1 MPTGSSR
8 PNASSR
14 SWNLGDAAPET
25 RRDDSG
31 PRSSIEYAPAHVN
44 TYARQL
50 QLTQEEVVVDDK
62 QLAKLI
68 RKNVAKVEK
77 AANAKKTRA
86 YDPTLAATR
95 GIKEEDGDVEVE
107 REQFFKEMKRREF

>member
-1 MPTGSSR
+1 MR
-8 PNASSR
+8 
-14 SWNLGDAAPET
+14 GDACRKTGCDASA
-25 RRDDSG
+25 RH
-31 PRSSIEYAPAHVN
+31 SSIEYAPAHAN

-50 QLTQEEVVVDDK
+50 QFIQEEVVVDDK

-68 RKNVAKVEK
+68 RKNLAKVEK
-77 AANAKKTRA
+77 AANAKQKRA

-95 GIKEEDGDVEVE
+95 GTTSEDGDVEVE

>member
-1 MPTGSSR
+1 M
-8 PNASSR
+8 AVSR
-14 SWNLGDAAPET
+14 SL
-25 RRDDSG
+25 
-31 PRSSIEYAPAHVN
+31 
-44 TYARQL
+44 
-50 QLTQEEVVVDDK
+50 EEVAVDDK

-77 AANAKKTRA
+77 AAKAKQTRA

-95 GIKEEDGDVEVE
+95 GTTDEDGDTEVE

>member
-1 MPTGSSR
+1 M
-8 PNASSR
+8 
-14 SWNLGDAAPET
+14 
-25 RRDDSG
+25 
-31 PRSSIEYAPAHVN
+31 
-44 TYARQL
+44 
-50 QLTQEEVVVDDK
+50 DDK

-77 AANAKKTRA
+77 AAKAKKDRS

-95 GIKEEDGDVEVE
+95 GKTEEDGDTEVE

>member
-1 MPTGSSR
+1 VTRATNQVATPTSDTRLSCAGR
-8 PNASSR
+8 VDER
-14 SWNLGDAAPET
+14 LET
-25 RRDDSG
+25 HLSAG
-31 PRSSIEYAPAHVN
+31 GIP
-44 TYARQL
+44 
-50 QLTQEEVVVDDK
+50 VDDK

-77 AANAKKTRA
+77 AAKAKQNRK

-95 GIKEEDGDVEVE
+95 GTTEEDGDVEVE

>member
-1 MPTGSSR
+1 MTRATNQVATPTSDARLSCTSR
-8 PNASSR
+8 VDER
-14 SWNLGDAAPET
+14 LE
-25 RRDDSG
+25 
-31 PRSSIEYAPAHVN
+31 IHLPAGGIP
-44 TYARQL
+44 
-50 QLTQEEVVVDDK
+50 VDDK

-77 AANAKKTRA
+77 AAKAKQNRK

-95 GIKEEDGDVEVE
+95 GMTEEDGDVEVE

>member
-1 MPTGSSR
+1 MWDRARSYIPA
-8 PNASSR
+8 PNFFPS
-14 SWNLGDAAPET
+14 
-25 RRDDSG
+25 
-31 PRSSIEYAPAHVN
+31 
-44 TYARQL
+44 
-50 QLTQEEVVVDDK
+50 EEVAVDDK

-77 AANAKKTRA
+77 AAKAKQTRK

-95 GIKEEDGDVEVE
+95 GTTEEDGDVEVE

>member
-1 MPTGSSR
+1 MR
-8 PNASSR
+8 
-14 SWNLGDAAPET
+14 T
-25 RRDDSG
+25 RNR
-31 PRSSIEYAPAHVN
+31 RFIC
-44 TYARQL
+44 ARWISHHL
-50 QLTQEEVVVDDK
+50 EEVVVDDK

-77 AANAKKTRA
+77 AAKAKQTRK

-95 GIKEEDGDVEVE
+95 GTTEEDGDVEVE